1 MSGLRR
7 QEIQALYICIIFLI
21 TLRGVISKHHHGHQS
36 NEEET
41 VGETVK
47 FSPEFKYSCVYENV
61 TYQGGH
67 KFRPDPCT
75 YCRCPRLGGRPRCA
89 IQDCYQEPSCVEYH
103 KPADECCGV
112 CIQYGCLHSDGK
124 SYPPGAVVLKS
135 ACERCICPEEGGRTV
150 CEKVACP
157 DVTCVNPIQEEGEC
171 CHTCPDGPN
180 CWLDDRILQAGETV
194 TVSRCKKCH
203 CPETPLHNA
212 WSSSSSEDNGPRAIC
227 TLDDCE

>member
-1 MSGLRR
+1 MWSLPFQSFIKVTGITCEVYFSSDGKLNLQKSLKTMSGLRR

-103 KPADECCGV
+103 KVHNSPSLQIYPNFIKCDIIPNNKTCFL
-112 CIQYGCLHSDGK
+112 YSHSTTG
-124 SYPPGAVVLKS
+124 
-135 ACERCICPEEGGRTV
+135 I
-150 CEKVACP
+150 
-157 DVTCVNPIQEEGEC
+157 
-171 CHTCPDGPN
+171 
-180 CWLDDRILQAGETV
+180 
-194 TVSRCKKCH
+194 
-203 CPETPLHNA
+203 
-212 WSSSSSEDNGPRAIC
+212 
-227 TLDDCE
+227 